1 MITVFDV
8 AAEFT
13 DRAGG
18 EIEPV
23 KLQKL
28 CFYAFGCFAHL
39 TGEALIGERFYAMRY
54 GPVVGELLSAHAKAD
69 ENGWDVVVAKK
80 NVADIAGMPR
90 PKAVGDPRGFL
101 QVVVDRNSGL
111 ILGATLLAIESQ
123 EVINLVA
130 LAMNHE
136 IPYTELRDAIYT
148 HPAATEGLN
157 WLLREI

>member
-1 MITVFDV
+1 MNGGPQHTYISYDDYRIVADQIMHDKGSGGYSLAQRGHFPTTTFITPPFS
-8 AAEFT
+8 
-13 DRAGG
+13 R
-18 EIEPV
+18 
-23 KLQKL
+23 
-28 CFYAFGCFAHL
+28 
-39 TGEALIGERFYAMRY
+39 
-54 GPVVGELLSAHAKAD
+54 VGLSAADAKAKAD

-80 NVADIAGMPR
+80 NVADIAGMPC

-111 ILGATLLAIESQ
+111 ILGATLLAIESH